1 MVKSENNN
9 NEILN
14 ITMETAAHQISVPD
28 LSSIDS
34 SNDLFPLA
42 LLMDELKHDEV
53 SNRVEAMQKLKI
65 IAKALGPQR
74 TRDELIPF
82 LIDVAQDDE
91 DEVFVVLAEQLND
104 TFIPFVGGVEFS
116 KYILPPLEILA
127 STEETLVRNKAVE
140 SLNYV
145 ASKMSREQILSDFIP
160 LVEHLSLTEWF
171 SSKCSACGLFLECF
185 KKLQDKSLQD
195 DLNMKKKLF
204 EYYYNLGIDDTPM
217 VRRSAAKSLPEIIDL
232 LSTGHSAD
240 KTNDV
245 SLDIDLKFISSMFEK
260 VIGDLQDSVKFLAVE
275 ILISILSFFNNLDN
289 YQHFEDLLSS
299 AINLGNDQGWRIR
312 YMVAENFNKITQ
324 QFYVVK
330 NGENSNYLDKL
341 IPMFQ
346 KLTDDQETD
355 VRKAAGKEIPQFCEF
370 LIKARLNKDDLNI
383 NSASTSETRVSDTN
397 EQTKG
402 RYFYLDQFLPLLE
415 KLSTDAN
422 EQVRVSLASKITY
435 MAKIMDRED
444 CVYRLVPILISMLKD
459 ESPDVPLQIISH
471 LENVNEV
478 VGIEILK
485 ENLLPCI
492 QELSID
498 LNWRVRL
505 AVIENIPILAKQL
518 KLEIFQEKLN
528 MMCLNFLWDNVYSI
542 RSAAI
547 TNLKKLCEIFGSE
560 WANEEIIKKLLQSK
574 SDILQVFTFRITLL
588 HALTELI
595 SVVSNDI
602 ILEQILPFIE
612 HLNDDKVPNIRFNV
626 AKAYYVVVEKLGKND
641 YANLINNSILPKLNE
656 LIKDEDPDVRYF
668 ANVSFSKIENL

>member
-1 MVKSENNN
+1 
-9 NEILN
+9 
-14 ITMETAAHQISVPD
+14 MESPQQQAPVPD
-28 LSSIDS
+28 LATIDS
-34 SNDLFPLA
+34 SSDLFPLA

-65 IAKALGPQR
+65 ISQALGPQR

-104 TFIPFVGGVEFS
+104 TFIPFIGGVEYAKFL
-116 KYILPPLEILA
+116 LPPLEILA
-127 STEETLVRNKAVE
+127 STEETLVRNKAVD
-140 SLNYV
+140 SLNHV
-145 ASKMSREQILSDFIP
+145 ASKMTREQILNDFIP

-171 SSKCSACGLFLECF
+171 SSKCSACGLFLKCF
-185 KKLQDKSLQD
+185 QKLQDKVLNEDLQ
-195 DLNMKKKLF
+195 LKKKLF
-204 EYYYNLGIDDTPM
+204 EFYYNLCIDDTPM
-217 VRRSAAKSLPEIIDL
+217 VRRSAAKSLPEIIDF
-232 LSTGHSAD
+232 LSEGHSSEQ
-240 KTNDV
+240 TNDV

-260 VIGDLQDSVKFLAVE
+260 VIGDLQDSVKFLAVD
-275 ILISILSFFNNLDN
+275 ILISILKFFNNLNN

-312 YMVAENFNKITQ
+312 YMVADNINKIAE
-324 QFYVVK
+324 QFFIVN
-330 NGENSNYLDKL
+330 NGENSEYLNKL
-341 IPMFQ
+341 IPMFIN
-346 KLTDDQETD
+346 LTNDQEND
-355 VRKAAGKEIPQFCEF
+355 VRKASGKQIPEFCEF
-370 LIKARLNKDDLNI
+370 LIKAKLG
-383 NSASTSETRVSDTN
+383 TSELNLNSSSTN
-397 EQTKG
+397 ETKVSESSESNKE
-402 RYFYLDQFLPLLE
+402 RYFILDEFFPILE
-415 KLSTDAN
+415 KLSVDEN
-422 EQVRVSLASKITY
+422 EQVRISLASKITY

-444 CVYRLVPILISMLKD
+444 CVYRLVPILIAMLKD

-518 KLEIFQEKLN
+518 KLEIFQDKLN
-528 MMCLNFLWDNVYSI
+528 LMCLNFLWDNVYSI

-547 TNLKKLCEIFGSE
+547 TNLKKLCEIFGSD

-588 HALTELI
+588 QALTELI

-626 AKAYYVVVEKLGKND
+626 AKAYYVVVKKLGKKD
-641 YANLINNSILPKLNE
+641 YSNLISNSILPKLKK
-656 LIKDEDPDVRYF
+656 LIEDEDPDVRYF
-668 ANVSFSKIENL
+668 ANDSFNKIESL

>member
-1 MVKSENNN
+1 MDSP
-9 NEILN
+9 
-14 ITMETAAHQISVPD
+14 THQVTVPD
-28 LSSIDS
+28 LSAIDS
-34 SNDLFPLA
+34 SSDLFPLA

-65 IAKALGPQR
+65 ISQALGPQR

-104 TFIPFVGGVEFS
+104 TFIPFIGGVEYA
-116 KYILPPLEILA
+116 KYLLPPLEILA
-127 STEETLVRNKAVE
+127 STEETLVRNKAVD
-140 SLNYV
+140 SLNHV
-145 ASKMSREQILSDFIP
+145 ALKMSREQILNDFIP

-171 SSKCSACGLFLECF
+171 SSKCSACGLFLKCF
-185 KKLQDKSLQD
+185 QKLEDKRLDEDLQ
-195 DLNMKKKLF
+195 LKKKLF
-204 EYYYNLGIDDTPM
+204 EFYYNLCIDDTPM
-217 VRRSAAKSLPEIIDL
+217 VRRSAAKSLPEIIDF
-232 LSTGHSAD
+232 LSEGHVAEDTS
-240 KTNDV
+240 DV

-260 VIGDLQDSVKFLAVE
+260 IIGDLQDSVKFLAVD
-275 ILISILSFFNNLDN
+275 ILISILKFFNILNN

-312 YMVAENFNKITQ
+312 YMVADNINKIAE
-324 QFYVVK
+324 QFFIVK
-330 NGENSNYLDKL
+330 NGENSQYLNKL
-341 IPMFQ
+341 IPVFV
-346 KLTDDQETD
+346 KLTNDQEND
-355 VRKAAGKEIPQFCEF
+355 VRKASGKQIPEFCEY
-370 LIKARLNKDDLNI
+370 LIKAKLGKKELNLNSSSENENKGLDSSNSNKD
-383 NSASTSETRVSDTN
+383 
-397 EQTKG
+397 
-402 RYFYLDQFLPLLE
+402 RYFILDEFLPILE
-415 KLSTDAN
+415 KLSVDEN

-435 MAKIMDRED
+435 MAKIMDKED
-444 CVYRLVPILISMLKD
+444 CVYRLVPILIAMLKD

-505 AVIENIPILAKQL
+505 AVIENIPVLAKQL
-518 KLEIFQEKLN
+518 KLEIFQDKLN
-528 MMCLNFLWDNVYSI
+528 LLCLNFLWDNVYSI

-547 TNLKKLCEIFGSE
+547 QNLKKLCEIFGSD

-588 HALTELI
+588 QALTELI

-626 AKAYYVVVEKLGKND
+626 AKAYYVVVKKLGKTD
-641 YANLINNSILPKLNE
+641 YSNLINNSILPKLKE
-656 LIKDEDPDVRYF
+656 LIADKDPDVRYF
-668 ANVSFSKIENL
+668 ANDSFKKIENL

>member
-1 MVKSENNN
+1 MDSP
-9 NEILN
+9 
-14 ITMETAAHQISVPD
+14 THQVTVPD
-28 LSSIDS
+28 LSAIDS
-34 SNDLFPLA
+34 SSDLFPLA

-65 IAKALGPQR
+65 ISQALGAQR

-104 TFIPFVGGVEFS
+104 TFIPFIGGVEYA
-116 KYILPPLEILA
+116 KYLLPPLEILA
-127 STEETLVRNKAVE
+127 STEETLVRNKAVD
-140 SLNYV
+140 SLNHV
-145 ASKMSREQILSDFIP
+145 ASKMSREQILNDFIP

-171 SSKCSACGLFLECF
+171 SSKCSACGLFLKCF
-185 KKLQDKSLQD
+185 QKLEDKSLD
-195 DLNMKKKLF
+195 EDLQLKKKLF
-204 EYYYNLGIDDTPM
+204 EFYYNLCIDDTPM
-217 VRRSAAKSLPEIIDL
+217 VRRSAAKSLPEIIDF
-232 LSTGHSAD
+232 LSEGHAAEDTS
-240 KTNDV
+240 DV
-245 SLDIDLKFISSMFEK
+245 SLDVDLKFISSMFEK
-260 VIGDLQDSVKFLAVE
+260 IIGDLQDSVKFLAVD
-275 ILISILSFFNNLDN
+275 ILISILKFFNNLNN

-312 YMVAENFNKITQ
+312 YMVADNINKIAE
-324 QFYVVK
+324 QFFIVK
-330 NGENSNYLDKL
+330 NGENSQYLNKL
-341 IPMFQ
+341 IPVFV
-346 KLTDDQETD
+346 KLTNDQEND
-355 VRKAAGKEIPQFCEF
+355 VRKASGKQIPEFCEF
-370 LIKARLNKDDLNI
+370 LIKAKLGKKELNLISSSENEAKGLE
-383 NSASTSETRVSDTN
+383 ASTSNKD
-397 EQTKG
+397 
-402 RYFYLDQFLPLLE
+402 RYFILDEFLPILE
-415 KLSTDAN
+415 KLSVDEN

-435 MAKIMDRED
+435 MAKIMDKED
-444 CVYRLVPILISMLKD
+444 CVYRLVPILIAMLKD

-505 AVIENIPILAKQL
+505 AVIENIPVLAKQL
-518 KLEIFQEKLN
+518 KLEIFQDKLN
-528 MMCLNFLWDNVYSI
+528 LLCLNFLWDNVYSI

-547 TNLKKLCEIFGSE
+547 KNLKKLCEIFGSD

-588 HALTELI
+588 QALTELI

-626 AKAYYVVVEKLGKND
+626 AKAYYVVVKKLGKKD
-641 YANLINNSILPKLNE
+641 YSNLINNSILPKLKE
-656 LIKDEDPDVRYF
+656 LIADRDPDVRYF
-668 ANVSFSKIENL
+668 ANDSFKKIENL

>member
-1 MVKSENNN
+1 
-9 NEILN
+9 
-14 ITMETAAHQISVPD
+14 MESPQQQAPVPD
-28 LSSIDS
+28 LATIDS
-34 SNDLFPLA
+34 SSDLFPLA

-65 IAKALGPQR
+65 IAQALGPQR

-104 TFIPFVGGVEFS
+104 TFIPFIGGVEYAKFL
-116 KYILPPLEILA
+116 LPPLEILA
-127 STEETLVRNKAVE
+127 STEETLVRNKAVD
-140 SLNYV
+140 SLNHV
-145 ASKMSREQILSDFIP
+145 ASKMSREQILNDFIP

-171 SSKCSACGLFLECF
+171 SSKCSACGLFLKCF
-185 KKLQDKSLQD
+185 QKLQDKVLNEDLQ
-195 DLNMKKKLF
+195 LKKKLF
-204 EYYYNLGIDDTPM
+204 EFYYNLCIDDTPM
-217 VRRSAAKSLPEIIDL
+217 VRRSAAKSLPEIIDF
-232 LSTGHSAD
+232 LSEGHSSEQ
-240 KTNDV
+240 TNDV

-260 VIGDLQDSVKFLAVE
+260 VIGDLQDSVKFLAVD
-275 ILISILSFFNNLDN
+275 ILISILKFFNNLNN

-312 YMVAENFNKITQ
+312 YMVADNINKIAE
-324 QFYVVK
+324 QFFIVK
-330 NGENSNYLDKL
+330 NGENSEYLNKL
-341 IPMFQ
+341 IPMFIN
-346 KLTDDQETD
+346 LTNDQEND
-355 VRKAAGKEIPQFCEF
+355 VRKASGKQIPEFCEF
-370 LIKARLNKDDLNI
+370 LIKAKLG
-383 NSASTSETRVSDTN
+383 TSELNLNSSSTN
-397 EQTKG
+397 ETKVSESSESNKE
-402 RYFYLDQFLPLLE
+402 RYFILDEFFPILE
-415 KLSTDAN
+415 KLSVDEN
-422 EQVRVSLASKITY
+422 EQVRISLASKITY

-444 CVYRLVPILISMLKD
+444 CVYRLVPILIAMLKD

-518 KLEIFQEKLN
+518 KLEIFQDKLN
-528 MMCLNFLWDNVYSI
+528 LMCLNFLWDNVYSI

-547 TNLKKLCEIFGSE
+547 TNLKKLCEIFGSD

-588 HALTELI
+588 QALTELI

-626 AKAYYVVVEKLGKND
+626 AKAYYVVVKKLGKKD
-641 YANLINNSILPKLNE
+641 YSNLISNSILPKLKK
-656 LIKDEDPDVRYF
+656 LIEDEDPDVRYF
-668 ANVSFSKIENL
+668 ANDSFNKIESL

>member
-1 MVKSENNN
+1 
-9 NEILN
+9 
-14 ITMETAAHQISVPD
+14 MESPQQQAPVPD
-28 LSSIDS
+28 LATIDS
-34 SNDLFPLA
+34 SSDLFPLA

-65 IAKALGPQR
+65 ISQALGPQR

-104 TFIPFVGGVEFS
+104 TFIPFIGGVEYAKFL
-116 KYILPPLEILA
+116 LPPLEILA
-127 STEETLVRNKAVE
+127 STEETLVRNKAVD
-140 SLNYV
+140 SLNHV
-145 ASKMSREQILSDFIP
+145 ASKMSREQILNDFIP

-171 SSKCSACGLFLECF
+171 SSKCSACGLFLKCF
-185 KKLQDKSLQD
+185 QKLQDKVLNEDLQ
-195 DLNMKKKLF
+195 LKKKLF
-204 EYYYNLGIDDTPM
+204 EFYYNLCIDDTPM
-217 VRRSAAKSLPEIIDL
+217 VRRSAAKSLPEIIDF
-232 LSTGHSAD
+232 LSEGHSSEQ
-240 KTNDV
+240 TNDV

-260 VIGDLQDSVKFLAVE
+260 VIGDLQDSVKFLAVD
-275 ILISILSFFNNLDN
+275 ILISILKFFNNLNN

-312 YMVAENFNKITQ
+312 YMVADNINKIAE
-324 QFYVVK
+324 QFFIVK
-330 NGENSNYLDKL
+330 NGENSEYLNKL
-341 IPMFQ
+341 IPMFIN
-346 KLTDDQETD
+346 LTNDQEND
-355 VRKAAGKEIPQFCEF
+355 VRKASGKQIPEFCEF
-370 LIKARLNKDDLNI
+370 LIKAKLG
-383 NSASTSETRVSDTN
+383 TSELNLNSSSTN
-397 EQTKG
+397 ETKVSESSESNKE
-402 RYFYLDQFLPLLE
+402 RYFILDEFFPILE
-415 KLSTDAN
+415 KLSVDEN
-422 EQVRVSLASKITY
+422 EQVRISLASKITY

-444 CVYRLVPILISMLKD
+444 CVYRLVPILIAMLKD

-518 KLEIFQEKLN
+518 KLEIFQDKLN
-528 MMCLNFLWDNVYSI
+528 LMCLNFLWDNVYSI

-547 TNLKKLCEIFGSE
+547 TNLKKLCEIFGSD

-588 HALTELI
+588 QALTELI

-626 AKAYYVVVEKLGKND
+626 AKAYYVVVKKLGKKD
-641 YANLINNSILPKLNE
+641 YSNLISNSILPKLKK
-656 LIKDEDPDVRYF
+656 LIEDEDPDVRYF
-668 ANVSFSKIENL
+668 ANDSFNKIESL